1 MKTLFLNHKYQASY
15 ITFIVFIPLLFVI
28 FYSNDFFKMEI
39 KNEDSFSLAIKQFI
53 QTNPTNETKPT
64 ESIIEPIKPKPQ
76 PKVIK
81 KTPEKIQKKIK
92 KTPPHPIPN
101 KTPIAPTQEVKTF
114 AKTTDTNVK
123 PKITQLTQGK
133 DNHPVLKEIQKAI
146 QQAQFYPR
154 QAKKMRMQ
162 GTVKVEFLWKEN
174 KTLADLKIIESSGY
188 DLLDKSALESIRKA
202 SLNFPYYNGDLR
214 ITLPI
219 IYDFKTLR
227 G

>member
-15 ITFIVFIPLLFVI
+15 ITFIIFIPLLFVI
-28 FYSNDFFKMEI
+28 FHSNDFFKMEI
-39 KNEDSFSLAIKQFI
+39 KNEDSFSLAIKQFT
-53 QTNPTNETKPT
+53 QTNPTNETKPI
-64 ESIIEPIKPKPQ
+64 ESTIEPIKPKPQ
-76 PKVIK
+76 PKIIK
-81 KTPEKIQKKIK
+81 KLLKKSK
-92 KTPPHPIPN
+92 KTPPQLIPN

-114 AKTTDTNVK
+114 AKTTNTNVN

-174 KTLADLKIIESSGY
+174 KTLTDLKIIESSGY
-188 DLLDKSALESIRKA
+188 DLLDQSALESIRKA
-202 SLNFPYYNGDLR
+202 SAFFPSYESDLR
-214 ITLPI
+214 IILPI
-219 IYDFKTLR
+219 NYSLS
-227 G
+227 

>member
-1 MKTLFLNHKYQASY
+1 MKIFRFLLRKTNENFIFNYKYQASY

-39 KNEDSFSLAIKQFI
+39 KNEDSFSLAIKQFT

-81 KTPEKIQKKIK
+81 KLLKKCKKKIK

-133 DNHPVLKEIQKAI
+133 DNHPVLKKSKKLYNKHNFIQGKQKNAY
-146 QQAQFYPR
+146 AR
-154 QAKKMRMQ
+154 
-162 GTVKVEFLWKEN
+162 N
-174 KTLADLKIIESSGY
+174 
-188 DLLDKSALESIRKA
+188 
-202 SLNFPYYNGDLR
+202 
-214 ITLPI
+214 
-219 IYDFKTLR
+219 
-227 G
+227 